1 MKNRA
6 QRRAEANAKPV
17 QQQKVDPKKHSLR
30 IAVIILAAV
39 MLLGVILMPFLI

>member
-6 QRRAEANAKPV
+6 QRRAAAKARPARE
-17 QQQKVDPKKHSLR
+17 QKQDKKKRGLR

-39 MLLGVILMPFLI
+39 MVLGIVLMPFFT

>member
-17 QQQKVDPKKHSLR
+17 QQQKVDPKKRGLR
-30 IAVIILAAV
+30 IAVIILVAV
-39 MLLGVILMPFLI
+39 MLLGVILMPFL

>member
-6 QRRAEANAKPV
+6 QRRAEAKTKPA
-17 QQQKVDPKKHSLR
+17 QEHKQDTKKRGLR

-39 MLLGVILMPFLI
+39 MVLGIILMPFFV